1 MDLSFVLKSIEGNDN
16 SLYEKV
22 QLEALNVSVV
32 WSFFLVILIDNLKYP
47 RIFTYVSTDIYSR
60 IHGYF
65 IKYPRLRKFFCT
77 ENLFFGQILCAFRE

>member
-22 QLEALNVSVV
+22 QLKVLNVSVV

-47 RIFTYVSTDIYSR
+47 RIFTRVSMDISLR
-60 IHGYF
+60 IRGYF

>member
-22 QLEALNVSVV
+22 QLKALNVSVV
-32 WSFFLVILIDNLKYP
+32 WAFFLVILIDNLKYP
-47 RIFTYVSTDIYSR
+47 RIFTRVSMDISLR
-60 IHGYF
+60 IRGYF